1 MLSATDFLGNGERE
15 RIFSNAPCEG
25 NIPLL
30 VIVFRGNQMVW
41 DIYGPRLEMVLAKLW
56 PIYVYYVDL
65 IWAIAFH
72 SKPIPSHCLELLS
85 FYCLFLWDCYV
96 FGKNPYINHRILYG
110 IGMGVPHT
118 IPIS

>member
-1 MLSATDFLGNGERE
+1 
-15 RIFSNAPCEG
+15 
-25 NIPLL
+25 
-30 VIVFRGNQMVW
+30 MVW
-41 DIYGPRLEMVLAKLW
+41 DIYGPRLEMVWAKLW

-110 IGMGVPHT
+110 NGMGVPLT